1 MLSLIGVDIH
11 TEVYTSHA
19 KGQDHRGQ
27 GHRAYYVLWLY
38 WFFTRLLLKI
48 EKKIK
53 PVLLRSV
60 KIVVSSVE
68 IS

>member
-1 MLSLIGVDIH
+1 MIKI
-11 TEVYTSHA
+11 TEVKVTEPIMYF
-19 KGQDHRGQ
+19 GYID
-27 GHRAYYVLWLY
+27 
-38 WFFTRLLLKI
+38 FFTRLLLKI